1 MFTRVTTTYSIRRK
15 SRGIMRAE
23 LKERPWGQEKRA
35 KDRTM
40 RGILR
45 EGYEEKGRE
54 YFVWAAFLL
63 SNLSFQFL
71 SSVIHSRWSS
81 LTLLFKSIQNQLWK
95 YLFTPESPETE
106 REESGDSFCWLLWL
120 YEEWDTAWDFE
131 REKEQ
136 SNVYKERM
144 NRMDHPSH
152 PPSSRVLFRSGNNDP
167 SSSSSLLFPLPI
179 SSHIPDLI
187 LFFSVLPF
195 GWQRFQRQFNTRITC
210 QHRLQGRQWVR
221 KEKKGHRKHWLNRT
235 EVTLKNIRSK
245 CSFLSLS
252 LYVCLSLFLSVS
264 FPCSCS
270 CWDDFGQERERNQF
284 DTP

>member
-1 MFTRVTTTYSIRRK
+1 MSSFSLFRICPFNSCRQSFTLV
-15 SRGIMRAE
+15 
-23 LKERPWGQEKRA
+23 
-35 KDRTM
+35 D
-40 RGILR
+40 
-45 EGYEEKGRE
+45 
-54 YFVWAAFLL
+54 LL
-63 SNLSFQFL
+63 SLFSSQVYSKSVVKIPFYAWITRDWKRRIWGFILLTIMIIWGMRHSLGLWERERAVKCIQREDESDGPSLSPSFL
-71 SSVIHSRWSS
+71 SS
-81 LTLLFKSIQNQLWK
+81 SIQVWK
-95 YLFTPESPETE
+95 QWSLFVFFVVVSPPYFF
-106 REESGDSFCWLLWL
+106 SYSWS
-120 YEEWDTAWDFE
+120 Y
-131 REKEQ
+131 
-136 SNVYKERM
+136 
-144 NRMDHPSH
+144 
-152 PPSSRVLFRSGNNDP
+152 
-167 SSSSSLLFPLPI
+167 SL
-179 SSHIPDLI
+179 
-187 LFFSVLPF
+187 FSVLPF